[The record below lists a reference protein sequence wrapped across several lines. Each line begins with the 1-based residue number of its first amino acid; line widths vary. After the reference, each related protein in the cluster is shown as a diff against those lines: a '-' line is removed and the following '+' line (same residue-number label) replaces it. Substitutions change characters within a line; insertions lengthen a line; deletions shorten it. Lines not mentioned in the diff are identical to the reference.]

1 MYSSDEYE
9 HGNENIGSSAS
20 GSSTYGIGALDH
32 LVKNKIKKSLEKNY
46 DSEGNSIESRS
57 NMQEYNS
64 TSYHVE
70 NTESQFQNH
79 VMEEYLK
86 TTLVTRVNSEE
97 AITTLGEIR
106 NKLDKLPSSTEN
118 SPKRRRKSKSES
130 ESDESS
136 IKEIRSVLNEH
147 NYNPYKKISE
157 SESQNQNDVMEAY
170 QKITPITRVNSDE
183 AISTV
188 GKIRKKLGRSPSLA
202 ENYAKTGKK
211 SEIDISVISDDSK
224 FKSKKIKRPLRD
236 KGGKL
241 KYDSNILSEENVNK
255 IDGSTSKDVNKF
267 KRSRSFN
274 TASTLTTREGTSS
287 SSSSRNFS
295 IIDFNSIDKNLGIQ
309 ISESKVRPIPIKC
322 DKYGQFI
329 NLDSDCEFTD
339 NDT

>member
-9 HGNENIGSSAS
+9 HVNENIGSSAS
-20 GSSTYGIGALDH
+20 GSSAYGIGALDH
-32 LVKNKIKKSLEKNY
+32 LVKNKIKKSLDKNY

-64 TSYHVE
+64 TSYQVE

-79 VMEEYLK
+79 VMEEYKK
-86 TTLVTRVNSEE
+86 TTLMTRVNSDE
-97 AITTLGEIR
+97 AIITIGEIR
-106 NKLDKLPSSTEN
+106 NKLGKLPSSVEN
-118 SPKRRRKSKSES
+118 SPKRKRKSKSES
-130 ESDESS
+130 ESEESS
-136 IKEIRSVLNEH
+136 IKETTSILSDCS
-147 NYNPYKKISE
+147 YKKSNE
-157 SESQNQNDVMEAY
+157 TESQNQNDVMEAY

-188 GKIRKKLGRSPSLA
+188 SKIRKKLGRSPSLV
-202 ENYAKTGKK
+202 ENSTKNEKK
-211 SEIDISVISDDSK
+211 SKRDADVIDE
-224 FKSKKIKRPLRD
+224 FLKSKKIKRPLRD
-236 KGGKL
+236 KSGNL

-255 IDGSTSKDVNKF
+255 IDRSTSKDVNKF

-274 TASTLTTREGTSS
+274 TASTLTTREGTST
-287 SSSSRNFS
+287 SSSSRNCS

>member
-9 HGNENIGSSAS
+9 HVNENIGSSAS
-20 GSSTYGIGALDH
+20 GSSAYGIGALDH
-32 LVKNKIKKSLEKNY
+32 LVKNKIKKSLDKNY

-64 TSYHVE
+64 TSYKSE

-79 VMEEYLK
+79 VMEEYKK
-86 TTLVTRVNSEE
+86 TTLMTRVNSDE
-97 AITTLGEIR
+97 AIITIGEIK
-106 NKLDKLPSSTEN
+106 NKLGKLPSSVEN
-118 SPKRRRKSKSES
+118 SPKRKRKSKSES
-130 ESDESS
+130 ESEESS
-136 IKEIRSVLNEH
+136 IKETTSILSDCS
-147 NYNPYKKISE
+147 YKKSNE
-157 SESQNQNDVMEAY
+157 TESQNQNDVMEAY

-188 GKIRKKLGRSPSLA
+188 SKIRKKLGRSPSLA
-202 ENYAKTGKK
+202 ESYAKIGKK
-211 SEIDISVISDDSK
+211 PKIDTSVISDDSK

-236 KGGKL
+236 KSGNL

-274 TASTLTTREGTSS
+274 TASTLTTREGTSTSS
-287 SSSSRNFS
+287 SSSSRNCS

-309 ISESKVRPIPIKC
+309 ILESKVRPIPIKC

-329 NLDSDCEFTD
+329 NLESDCEFTD

>member
-9 HGNENIGSSAS
+9 HVNENIGSSAS
-20 GSSTYGIGALDH
+20 GSSAYGIGALDH
-32 LVKNKIKKSLEKNY
+32 LVKNKIKKSLDKNY

-64 TSYHVE
+64 TSYQVE

-79 VMEEYLK
+79 VMEEYKK
-86 TTLVTRVNSEE
+86 TTLMTRVNSDE
-97 AITTLGEIR
+97 AIITIGEIR
-106 NKLDKLPSSTEN
+106 NKLGKLPSSVEN
-118 SPKRRRKSKSES
+118 SPKRKRKSKSES
-130 ESDESS
+130 ESEESS
-136 IKEIRSVLNEH
+136 IKETTSILRDCS
-147 NYNPYKKISE
+147 YKKSNE
-157 SESQNQNDVMEAY
+157 TESQNQNDVMEAY

-188 GKIRKKLGRSPSLA
+188 SKIRKKLGRSPSLV
-202 ENYAKTGKK
+202 ENAKIGKNSK
-211 SEIDISVISDDSK
+211 RDADVINEVSK
-224 FKSKKIKRPLRD
+224 FKSKKIKRPLQD

-274 TASTLTTREGTSS
+274 TASTLTTREGTST
-287 SSSSRNFS
+287 SSSSRNCS